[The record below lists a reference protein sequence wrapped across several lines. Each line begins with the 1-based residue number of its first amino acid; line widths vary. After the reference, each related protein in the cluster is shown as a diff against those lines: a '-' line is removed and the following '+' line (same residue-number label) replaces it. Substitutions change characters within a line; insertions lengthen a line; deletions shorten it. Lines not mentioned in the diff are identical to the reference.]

1 MNKYLRLR
9 KVYLPTKKIR
19 TIFILESPPAS
30 GKYFYN
36 PKGRITEPLFSAM
49 MKCVLRINP
58 ATKLEGLIVF
68 QKAGYVL
75 VDTTYTPVNHLTKSK
90 RNGVILGDY
99 HSLVADLKKLSK
111 KARPRIIL
119 VKANICRLLEN
130 KLIDDGLNVVNK
142 GVVIPFPSSGQQGKF
157 YREIKKFV

>member
-75 VDTTYTPVNHLTKSK
+75 VDTTYTPVNHLTKSN
-90 RNGVILGDY
+90 RNKIICNDY
-99 HSLVADLKKLSK
+99 HNLVSGLKKLSK
-111 KARPRIIL
+111 KTRPRIIL
-119 VKANICRLLEN
+119 VKANVCRLLESRLLN
-130 KLIDDGLNVVNK
+130 DGFNVVNK
-142 GVVIPFPSSGQQGKF
+142 GVVIPFPSSGQQSEFCRK
-157 YREIKKFV
+157 IKKLV

>member
-1 MNKYLRLR
+1 M
-9 KVYLPTKKIR
+9 
-19 TIFILESPPAS
+19 
-30 GKYFYN
+30 
-36 PKGRITEPLFSAM
+36 
-49 MKCVLRINP
+49 LRINP

-75 VDTTYTPVNHLTKSK
+75 VDATYTPVNHLTNTKK